1 MTQEI
6 NIKVPT
12 SWDDITLKTFSELEK
27 YYSENENETPDVPHI
42 LHILLQKTK
51 DEVLDL
57 PMYITDKIL
66 DKMSFLQDEFPKYEL
81 SNKVEIDGKIYEV
94 NVMEKMR
101 TGEFIATDT
110 ILKDDRYN
118 YAAILAI
125 LCRCEGEKYDSDFE
139 ANKLDDRIKMF
150 ENVPVTKVLPI
161 LGFFLQN
168 LIRLQMPS
176 RLSFQVREAINLTR
190 KNIENLRKNG
200 ALSKLYM
207 KYAMRKLK
215 KLEKSINFI

>member
-1 MTQEI
+1 MTNEI

-12 SWDDITLKTFSELEK
+12 SWNDITLKTFSELEK
-27 YYSENENETPDVPHI
+27 YYSENENNIPDVINI

-51 DEVLDL
+51 DEINDL

-66 DKMSFLQDEFPKYEL
+66 GKMSFLQDEFPKYEL
-81 SNKVEIDGKIYEV
+81 STKVEIDGKIYEV

-110 ILKDDRYN
+110 VLKGDRYN

-139 ANKLDDRIKMF
+139 ANKLEGRIKMF
-150 ENVPVTKVLPI
+150 ENIPVTKVLPI

-168 LIRLQMPS
+168 LIRLQIPS
-176 RLSFQVREAINLTR
+176 RLSFQVREAISLTR
-190 KNIENLRKNG
+190 KNIETSQKNG

-207 KYAMRKLK
+207 KYVMKKLK
-215 KLEKSINFI
+215 RLEKSINYI